1 MPGGTLG
8 GDPRKAAVTS
18 KASKIIKT
26 QGSGVTSAVAP
37 TNINLN
43 Q

>member
-8 GDPRKAAVTS
+8 GDPRKVAVTS

-26 QGSGVTSAVAP
+26 QGSGVITAVVAP
-37 TNINLN
+37 NNININ
-43 Q
+43 